1 MRHYSLHKFL
11 ALLLVAIGSVTVAI
25 AQNVAKIGTTEYAT
39 LKAAIDSVKPGGKGY
54 IYILKDASFDDLR
67 IEGKQIIFNLQ
78 NHTVTGNKIDVY
90 GTEGV
95 DTYLKIL
102 DSKAKRPSV
111 NKNNNYSVSYTASG
125 TLELTG
131 SISAYKGA
139 AIKVE
144 SGKVV
149 STKGVALF
157 AMGDVTGQKDI
168 TSSVEITGGYVKAQE
183 FCASPQG
190 RGATVTVDGAAVL
203 ESLDNAVVAG
213 NGTNNATK
221 KLGGT
226 SITIAG
232 KCWLI
237 GRIQTAGYAACG
249 IYHPQQGTLTLK
261 YSVGIPNI
269 VAVNGAG
276 IVMRGGTLDY
286 RAGNITATG
295 DANFTGKVG
304 DSRVVVGTSGIVYDR
319 DCNYYDVANA
329 KITVTNSGEK
339 KVVGAKSAIEV
350 INENNQTVDNV
361 IDIQG
366 GQFSSD
372 VSAYV
377 KTDGDLEM
385 FEHEGSYYV
394 GKFKAQVVG
403 GLKYETFS
411 TAISNAPAGSTVA
424 LLKDC
429 SAIGSGASISKNV
442 TLDLNGKNLTL
453 LSMTVEKGGNL
464 TIKDSGTGGTYNGL
478 DGDYSLRVKQGGIFN
493 LESGTLTNSST
504 TEGTS
509 NVVVWVEGGTAKKPA
524 ASTANIKGGKIETK
538 GTPVFVRDP
547 GATVN
552 VSGGEL
558 KGSGLACIAGNGTKG
573 YGGTTINI
581 SGGTLTAKPYDAT
594 SAACGIYHP
603 NEGTLTITGGT
614 INVNNGVGILM
625 RGGDMTMTGG
635 EINATGDA
643 TRTGSVG
650 DANQKIGV
658 SGVIFDRDANYP
670 AVATTSITIDGDA
683 KVKGAKAA
691 VELINDN
698 NVADAKSAFKL
709 QGGTYSSDVTALL
722 DENSKAEKQG
732 ENYVVTTYYAQVGET
747 KYATLQEAVD
757 AATAGQTVTVINDV
771 DITSGKNIYV
781 KEGQDIVLD
790 MNGHSIKG
798 ANADYKNILVR
809 GKLTLKDS
817 KENSTGKIYAETPY
831 QYGVYDKPLVYVG
844 DTGEFV
850 MESGHIYSVIPEK
863 TADNGQFGIG
873 AYDNSKVTING
884 GTIESGWYA
893 IAGNGS
899 GVQTTIITI
908 NGGTLVSTSDYAI
921 YHPQFGTLTIND
933 GAVVYGAAGAIAMKR
948 GNLVVNGGTMTSKG
962 IGDTGNWGDGTG
974 NLGKAALNFCAPY
987 GDVAATIKGGTIT
1000 AEGDAVLIDAKPT
1013 EGKTVT
1019 LAISGGTYSSDV
1031 SQYCVDGFTAT
1042 PNADGTYGISE
1053 VGDGMIFVYGKDF
1066 AKVAAGDNVT
1076 IDLGQI
1082 DKVSLTKEVAG
1093 VTTTLTKDFK
1103 NRGWNAF
1110 FAPFDFT
1117 LTQEMLNKFDFAT
1130 LYNISLRNGNGSQ
1143 LLSYV
1148 EAKAGDKI
1156 KAYFPCLIK
1165 VKATGVQSLNFGSVS
1180 YKPITEMK
1188 PVTTSSTIEVFTFYP
1203 VMENAYIAAKN
1214 GYYLNSE
1221 KNSFVYN
1228 ENAEA
1233 YIPPF
1238 TYYMTIQNKSDSSY
1252 ILPTAGKA
1260 SVVEFRVI
1268 GADEVTGITDVE
1280 GAATMDAGK
1289 VYNLQGV
1296 VVGDSVENLPKGI
1309 YIRNGRKVV
1318 VK

>member
-39 LKAAIDSVKPGGKGY
+39 LQEAVNSVAPGGKGY
-54 IYILKDASFDDLR
+54 IYILADASFDNLSID
-67 IEGKQIIFNLQ
+67 GKQIIINLQ
-78 NHTVTGNKIDVY
+78 THTVKGKDIAVNGV
-90 GTEGV
+90 EGV

-102 DSKAKRPSV
+102 DSKAKGLSV
-111 NKNNNYSVSYTASG
+111 DATNNYKVSYTTSG

-131 SISAYKGA
+131 SICAYNGA
-139 AIKVE
+139 GINVT
-144 SGKVV
+144 GGTVV
-149 STKGVALF
+149 STQGVALF
-157 AMGDVTGQKDI
+157 AFGDETGQKDI
-168 TSSVEITGGYVKAQE
+168 TSYVKITGGYVKAQK
-183 FCASPQG
+183 FGASPQG
-190 RGATVTVDGAAVL
+190 RGASVTVNGAAVI
-203 ESLDNAVVAG
+203 ESLDNAAVAG
-213 NGTNNATK
+213 NGTNTPEK

-226 SITIAG
+226 SITISG

-237 GRIQTAGYAACG
+237 GRTQTAGYAACG
-249 IYHPQQGTLTLK
+249 IYHPQQGTLTIK
-261 YSVGIPNI
+261 YSRGIPNI

-276 IVMRGGTLDY
+276 IVMRGGTLEY
-286 RAGNITATG
+286 RAGTITATG

-329 KITVTNSGEK
+329 KIAISDNSGEK

-361 IDIQG
+361 FDIQG
-366 GQFSSD
+366 GVFSSD

-377 KTDGDLEM
+377 NTDGGRET
-385 FEHEGSYYV
+385 FEHEGTYYV
-394 GKFKAQVVG
+394 GKFKAQVEG
-403 GLKYETFS
+403 GLKYETAL
-411 TAISNAPAGSTVA
+411 TAINKAPAGSTVV

-429 SAIGSGASISKNV
+429 SENGRAPQISKNV
-442 TLDLNGKNLTL
+442 TLDLNGKNLIFS
-453 LSMTVEKGGNL
+453 SMTVAKGGNL
-464 TIKDSGTGGTYNGL
+464 TIKDSGNGGTYNGT
-478 DGDYSLRVKQGGIFN
+478 GANYSVCVKQGGVFN
-493 LESGTLTNSST
+493 QESGTLTNSST
-504 TEGTS
+504 AKGTS
-509 NVVVWVEGGTAKKPA
+509 NVVVRVEGGTATEPA
-524 ASTANIKGGKIETK
+524 ASTANIKGGKIESK

-547 GATVN
+547 SATVN
-552 VSGGEL
+552 VSGGDL
-558 KGSGLACIAGNGTKG
+558 VGNGLACIAGNGSEG
-573 YGGTTINI
+573 MGGTNINI
-581 SGGTLTAKPYDAT
+581 SGGTLTAKPYDAA

-603 NEGTLTITGGT
+603 NEGTLKITGGT
-614 INVNNGVGILM
+614 INVTDGVGVLM
-625 RGGDMTMTGG
+625 RGGEMTMTGG

-650 DANQKIGV
+650 DTNQKIGV

-670 AVATTSITIDGDA
+670 AVATTSIKIDGEA
-683 KVKGAKAA
+683 KVSGAKAA

-722 DENSKAEKQG
+722 DENSVAERQG

-798 ANADYKNILVR
+798 ANADYKNILVY

-817 KENSTGKIYAETPY
+817 KENSTGKIYSEDPY
-831 QYGVYDKPLVYVG
+831 KSGVYDKALIYVAG
-844 DTGEFV
+844 NGEFV
-850 MESGHIYSVIPEK
+850 MESGHINTVLTNSV
-863 TADNGQFGIG
+863 DNGQFAIG
-873 AYDNSKVTING
+873 SFDNCKVTING
-884 GTIESGWYA
+884 GTIEGGYSAISGY
-893 IAGNGS
+893 GDSNDN
-899 GVQTTIITI
+899 TTVTI
-908 NGGTLVSTSDYAI
+908 NGGTLICPMDYAI
-921 YHPQFGTLTIND
+921 YHPQPGKLTVNEGATIYGGAGAICMKSGELEINGGTLT
-933 GAVVYGAAGAIAMKR
+933 
-948 GNLVVNGGTMTSKG
+948 SKG
-962 IGDTGNWGDGTG
+962 KGNTGNWGDGTG
-974 NLGKAALNFCAPY
+974 GLGNAALNFCKPY
-987 GDVAATIKGGTIT
+987 GNVTATIKGGTIT
-1000 AEGDAVLIDAKPT
+1000 AEGDAVLIDAQPT

-1031 SQYCVDGFTAT
+1031 SQYCVEGFTAT

-1053 VGDGMIFVYGKDF
+1053 VGDGMIFVYDKTSD
-1066 AKVAAGDNVT
+1066 KVAANGSVT
-1076 IDLGQI
+1076 IDLEKI
-1082 DKVSLTKEVAG
+1082 NKVSLTKEVAG
-1093 VTTTLTKDFK
+1093 VNTTLTKDFK
-1103 NRGWNAF
+1103 NTGWNAF
-1110 FAPFDFT
+1110 FVPFDFT
-1117 LTQEMLNKFDFAT
+1117 LTQEMLDAFDFAKLYAIT
-1130 LYNISLRNGNGSQ
+1130 LKNGSGSQ

-1148 EAKAGDKI
+1148 EANDGDKI

-1165 VKATGVQSLNFGSVS
+1165 AKVKGVQSLNVGSVS

-1188 PVTTSSTIEVFTFYP
+1188 PVTTTSTIELFTFYP
-1203 VMENAYIAAKN
+1203 VMENTYIAAKN
-1214 GYYLNSE
+1214 GYYLNSGQ
-1221 KNSFVYN
+1221 NSFVYN
-1228 ENAEA
+1228 KNAEA

-1238 TYYMTIQNKSDSSY
+1238 TYYMTIQDKNNSSY
-1252 ILPTAGKA
+1252 ILPTDGKA

-1268 GADEVTGITDVE
+1268 GADETTGITDVE
-1280 GAATMDAGK
+1280 GAAALDAGK

>member
-25 AQNVAKIGTTEYAT
+25 AQNVAKIGSTEYAT
-39 LKAAIDSVKPGGKGY
+39 LKEAFEQAADK
-54 IYILKDASFDDLR
+54 AT
-67 IEGKQIIFNLQ
+67 IELIA
-78 NHTVTGNKIDVY
+78 DVP
-90 GTEGV
+90 
-95 DTYLKIL
+95 DF
-102 DSKAKRPSV
+102 
-111 NKNNNYSVSYTASG
+111 
-125 TLELTG
+125 G
-131 SISAYKGA
+131 SISFADKKVTLHMAGFTAKGHSLTVSGEKGCLEICKFWGKNPEIDENYNIVNENNTYGTLIVQNSIIA
-139 AIKVE
+139 ENGAQVDMYG
-144 SGKVV
+144 GKVV
-149 STKGVALF
+149 STSNCTFRAV
-157 AMGDVTGQKDI
+157 GDETGKTDV
-168 TSSVEITGGYVKAQE
+168 TSSVTIRAGYVQGRE
-183 FCASPQG
+183 GCACTLG
-190 RGATVTVDGAAVL
+190 RGATLDIYGGLL
-203 ESLDNAVVAG
+203 EALDNAVVAG
-213 NGTNNATK
+213 NGINNATE

-232 KCWLI
+232 ECWLI
-237 GRIQTAGYAACG
+237 GRIQSQGYAACG
-249 IYHPQQGTLTLK
+249 IYHPQQGTLTIK
-261 YSVGIPNI
+261 YSGGIPNI
-269 VAVNGAG
+269 VAINGAG

-286 RAGNITATG
+286 RAGNIIATG
-295 DANFTGKVG
+295 DASFVGKVG
-304 DSRVVVGTSGIVYDR
+304 DSPVEVGTSGIVYDR
-319 DCNYYDVANA
+319 DCDYYDAANV
-329 KITVTNSGEK
+329 KINISDNSGEK
-339 KVVGAKSAIEV
+339 KVVGAKAAIQV
-350 INENNQTVDNV
+350 INDKAQ
-361 IDIQG
+361 DISGVFDIKG
-366 GQFSSD
+366 GNFSSD

-377 KTDGDLEM
+377 NTTEREV
-385 FEHEGSYYV
+385 FEHEGTYYV

-403 GLKYETFS
+403 GLKYEMAS
-411 TAISNAPAGSTVA
+411 TAISKAPAGSTV
-424 LLKDC
+424 LLLNDC
-429 SAIGSGASISKNV
+429 EEGNLEPSVSKNV
-442 TLDLNGKNLTL
+442 TIDLNGKNLVFQ
-453 LSMTVEKGGNL
+453 SITVDIHGNL
-464 TIKDSGTGGTYNGL
+464 TIKDSGNGGTYNGT
-478 DGDYSLRVKQGGIFN
+478 DVDYSVRVKRGSVFN

-504 TEGTS
+504 HPKTS
-509 NVVVWVEGGTAKKPA
+509 NVVVWVEGGTAKRPA

-573 YGGTTINI
+573 QGGTTINV
-581 SGGTLTAKPYDAT
+581 SGGTLTAAAADEA

-603 NEGTLTITGGT
+603 NEGTLNITGGT
-614 INVNNGVGILM
+614 INVTDGVGVLM
-625 RGGDMTMTGG
+625 RGGEMTMTGG
-635 EINATGDA
+635 EINATGDVSK
-643 TRTGSVG
+643 TGTVG
-650 DANQKIGV
+650 DARQIIGV
-658 SGVIFDRDANYP
+658 SGVVFDRDADYP
-670 AVATTSITIDGDA
+670 AVATTKVKIDGDA
-683 KVKGAKAA
+683 KVNGAKEA
-691 VELINDN
+691 VELINNN
-698 NVADAKSAFKL
+698 NVADAKSAFSLK
-709 QGGTYSSDVTALL
+709 GGTYNKDVSALL
-722 DENSKAEKQG
+722 DENSVAEEKNG
-732 ENYVVTTYYAQVGET
+732 VYVVTNYYAQVGET
-747 KYATLQEAVD
+747 KYATLQEAAD
-757 AATAGQTVTVINDV
+757 AATAGQTVKVLNDV
-771 DITSGKNIYV
+771 DMTTGSNLIVKAGK
-781 KEGQDIVLD
+781 DIVLD

-798 ANADYKNILVR
+798 ANADYKNILVW

-831 QYGVYDKPLVYVG
+831 QDGVYDKPLVEVIN
-844 DTGEFV
+844 DGEFV
-850 MESGHIYSVIPEK
+850 MESGHINSVP
-863 TADNGQFGIG
+863 AGNHQFVIG
-873 AYDNSKVTING
+873 AYYNSKVTING

-899 GVQTTIITI
+899 GVQTTTITI

-987 GDVAATIKGGTIT
+987 GDVTATIKGGTIT
-1000 AEGDAVLIDAKPT
+1000 AEGDAVLIDAQPT

-1031 SQYCVDGFTAT
+1031 SKYCAEGFTAT
-1042 PNADGTYGISE
+1042 PNANGTYGISE
-1053 VGDGMIFVYGKDF
+1053 VGDGMIIVYDKTSE
-1066 AKVAAGDNVT
+1066 KIAANGSVT
-1076 IDLGQI
+1076 IDLDQI
-1082 DKVSLTKEVAG
+1082 NKVSLTKEVAG
-1093 VTTTLTKDFK
+1093 VKTTLTKDFK
-1103 NRGWNAF
+1103 NTGWNAF
-1110 FAPFDFT
+1110 FVPFDFT
-1117 LTQEMLNKFDFAT
+1117 LTPEMLDAFDFAKLYAIT
-1130 LYNISLRNGNGSQ
+1130 LKNGNGSQ

-1148 EAKAGDKI
+1148 EANDGDEI

-1165 VKATGVQSLNFGSVS
+1165 AKVKGGGQSLNVGSVS

-1188 PVTTSSTIEVFTFYP
+1188 PVTTTSTIELFTFYP
-1203 VMENAYIAAKN
+1203 VMENTYFAAKN

-1238 TYYMTIQNKSDSSY
+1238 TYYMTIQDKNNSSY
-1252 ILPTAGKA
+1252 ILPTDGKA

-1280 GAATMDAGK
+1280 GAAAMEAGK